1 MRRRSF
7 IALAALAAILTAS
20 CTKKPDDHTI
30 ATSIQSQVFSSQL
43 LKNSD
48 LRVNASKGE
57 VTLNGAVASD
67 AARQEALK
75 LASQTP
81 GVVKVADQMTVETM
95 AASAPEPAPQT
106 PALSAALPPAS
117 AAPSRKPREEKRKER
132 EAEQTQSAQTVP
144 EPQPAPA
151 PAPAPPPPAQSVTVA
166 APAPAAAPSPP
177 PPPQPKQIVVPASST
192 LTVRMIDGV
201 DSSVNH
207 AGEIFH
213 ATLEAPVTV
222 DDQIVVPRGADVY
235 VRLSAAK
242 SAGRIKGKS
251 ELHMEILKL
260 EFQGRSYPVVSSTYS
275 ATGSSRGKNT
285 AKKVGSGAAIG
296 AIIGAIAGG
305 GAGAAIGAGV
315 GAGTGAVWNGV
326 TRGEQIK
333 IPAETMLDF
342 QVEEP
347 FTVTV
352 RPRPISAAQ

>member
-30 ATSIQSQVFSSQL
+30 ATSIQSQMFSSQL

-67 AARQEALK
+67 AARQEALQ

-81 GVVKVADQMTVETM
+81 GVVKVVDQITVEAP
-95 AASAPEPAPQT
+95 AAPQPAPPTVASSSAPSP
-106 PALSAALPPAS
+106 SM

-166 APAPAAAPSPP
+166 APAPAAALSPP

>member
-1 MRRRSF
+1 MRRSL
-7 IALAALAAILTAS
+7 IVGLAALAAILAAG
-20 CTKKPDDHTI
+20 CAKKPDDGAI
-30 ATSIQSQVFSSQL
+30 ATNIRSQMYSSQL

-48 LRVNASKGE
+48 LKVNVSKGE
-57 VTLNGAVASD
+57 VTLSGAVASD
-67 AARQEALK
+67 AARQDAFN

-81 GVVKVADQMTVETM
+81 GVVKVVDQMSAAPLEVTEPGHPTGGLG
-95 AASAPEPAPQT
+95 AASSLT
-106 PALSAALPPAS
+106 P
-117 AAPSRKPREEKRKER
+117 AAPSRKPREEKKKET
-132 EAEQTQSAQTVP
+132 ESVQTQSAQIAP
-144 EPQPAPA
+144 APQPAPE
-151 PAPAPPPPAQSVTVA
+151 PAPQPPPSAQLVA
-166 APAPAAAPSPP
+166 VQVPTPPAPV
-177 PPPQPKQIVVPASST
+177 PPPQPKQVLVPANST

-213 ATLEAPVTV
+213 ASLEVPLTV

-285 AKKVGSGAAIG
+285 AKKVGGGAAIG